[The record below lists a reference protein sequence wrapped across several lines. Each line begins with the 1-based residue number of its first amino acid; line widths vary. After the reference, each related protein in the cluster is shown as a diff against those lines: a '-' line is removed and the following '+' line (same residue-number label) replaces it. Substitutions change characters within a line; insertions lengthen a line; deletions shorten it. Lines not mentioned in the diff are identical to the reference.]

1 METILEKVKLS
12 LRISNNVYDN
22 ELEDLINACKV
33 DLEYSEITYSEPDDL
48 IIQAIKLYCKTHFDN
63 ENMERY
69 DKAYNDLKAVLK
81 ISGEYQNG

>member
-48 IIQAIKLYCKTHFDN
+48 IIQAIKLYCKAHFDN